1 MKIKILSDRFSTVV
15 VDKVNEF
22 IKDKRVLDIKLQ
34 ISNSGWTYV
43 MVIYKDEN

>member
-1 MKIKILSDRFSTVV
+1 MKIKIFSDRFSTVV

-22 IKDKRVLDIKLQ
+22 IKDKIVLDIKWQ
-34 ISNSGWTYV
+34 ISNTCWIYV

>member
-1 MKIKILSDRFSTVV
+1 MKIRIFSDRFSTVV

-22 IKDKRVLDIKLQ
+22 IKDKIVLDIKLQ

>member
-1 MKIKILSDRFSTVV
+1 MKIRIFNDRFSTVV

-22 IKDKRVLDIKLQ
+22 IKDKIVLDIKWQ
-34 ISNSGWTYV
+34 VSNSGWIYV